1 MMETMNYKE
10 VADFLHINT
19 GTLRNWVSQGK
30 FTRPLK
36 RQGVKGRVL
45 FLRADVEA
53 WLEEHA
59 RRKLNKKARSVKL
72 DHDKRLTF
80 NVKLFNDDDPAMTRI
95 LARVEELEAGD
106 EEDGGAT
113 KHELSSAELR
123 AVAKAFFDYAEE
135 RDRKKAGR

>member
-10 VADFLHINT
+10 VADFLHINA

-30 FTRPLK
+30 FIRPLK

-45 FLRADVEA
+45 FLRADVEL
-53 WLEEHA
+53 WLENHA
-59 RRKLNKKARSVKL
+59 QRKLNKKTSRVQL

-95 LARVEELEAGD
+95 LALVEELETTGG
-106 EEDGGAT
+106 EDASTPG
-113 KHELSSAELR
+113 LSSTELR
-123 AVAKAFFDYAEE
+123 AIANAFFNYAEAA
-135 RDRKKAGR
+135 DQNKARR